1 MSEMVKTPY
10 EIYPCLFNIHLRW
23 GKVLSREIG
32 RGGTDLELWMR
43 NERMGSSI
51 CFFLEQYIFHAL
63 YGLWLVI
70 QHLHK

>member
-1 MSEMVKTPY
+1 MFEMVKTPY

-23 GKVLSREIG
+23 GKVLSREDD

-51 CFFLEQYIFHAL
+51 CFFLEQYIFLAL